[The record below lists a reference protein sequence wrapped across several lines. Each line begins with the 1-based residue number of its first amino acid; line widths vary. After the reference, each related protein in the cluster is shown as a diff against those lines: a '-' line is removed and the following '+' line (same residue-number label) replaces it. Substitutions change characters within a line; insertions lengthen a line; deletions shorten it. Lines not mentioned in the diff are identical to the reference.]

1 MISIVRAHMLTLR
14 STLVSGS
21 SWYLMILLVL
31 LSRLSIISSFVKVD
45 HDIILWILA
54 MVMRLTLVVKVIY
67 ACLVSIQF

>member
-1 MISIVRAHMLTLR
+1 
-14 STLVSGS
+14 
-21 SWYLMILLVL
+21 MILLVL